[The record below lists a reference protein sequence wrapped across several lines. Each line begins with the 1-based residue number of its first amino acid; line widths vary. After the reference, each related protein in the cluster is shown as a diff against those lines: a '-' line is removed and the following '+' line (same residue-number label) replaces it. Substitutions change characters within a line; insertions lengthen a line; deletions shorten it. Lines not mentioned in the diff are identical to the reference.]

1 MTETGTYNEAELVIA
16 LKKKE
21 NTAFRYLYLHYRGAL
36 LSIITQIIPDEETAN
51 DVLQESIITIWK
63 NIDKYDPAKGRLYTW
78 LLNVTRNTAIN
89 KIRSKEYK
97 NSLKNESTENLV
109 YKPEASFD
117 IETKITQIGL
127 RKMVREMRTEYRDVL
142 ELAYFH
148 GLTQEEIS
156 RALNIPL
163 GTVKTRLRN
172 SILELRKKFR

>member
-1 MTETGTYNEAELVIA
+1 MAETRTYNETELVIA

-21 NTAFRYLYLHYRGAL
+21 NTAFRYLYLHYRGSL

-51 DVLQESIITIWK
+51 DVLQESIITVWK
-63 NIDKYDPAKGRLYTW
+63 NIDKYDQAKGRLYTW

-89 KIRSKEYK
+89 KLRSKEYK

-109 YKPEASFD
+109 YNPEAGFN
-117 IETKITQIGL
+117 IETKVNQIGL
-127 RKMVREMRTEYRDVL
+127 RKMVSEMKTEYREVL
-142 ELAYFH
+142 ELAYFN
-148 GLTQEEIS
+148 GFTQEEIS
-156 RALNIPL
+156 RALNLPL

>member
-117 IETKITQIGL
+117 IETKIIQIGL
-127 RKMVREMRTEYRDVL
+127 RKMVREMKTEYREVL

-148 GLTQEEIS
+148 GCTQEEIS

-172 SILELRKKFR
+172 SLLELRKKFR